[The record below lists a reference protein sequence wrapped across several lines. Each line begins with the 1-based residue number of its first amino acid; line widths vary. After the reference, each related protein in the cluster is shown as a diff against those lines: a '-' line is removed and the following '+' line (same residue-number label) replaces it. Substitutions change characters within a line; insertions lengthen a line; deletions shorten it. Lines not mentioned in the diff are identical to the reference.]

1 MNDVMYYSL
10 YLVCNFD
17 KSIQVLKK
25 TDDKYPYDYD
35 KSAFLNVTVFQCLK
49 HYFVNVVLSCS
60 KKGCHLVYRL
70 FYY

>member
-17 KSIQVLKK
+17 KSIQVLKN

-35 KSAFLNVTVFQCLK
+35 KSAFLTVTVF
-49 HYFVNVVLSCS
+49 
-60 KKGCHLVYRL
+60 
-70 FYY
+70 